1 MLIFAML
8 LLLAY
13 SMPVFAAETTTD
25 VQSDEKIVM
34 TIQDEQSP
42 TSTSLIVYFSH
53 TGNTFELAKHI
64 QELTGAELFKIEPV
78 ISYPEVYEDCVG
90 QARTELAEEVLP
102 EIAEHVEDIA
112 SYDVIYLGYPIWVG
126 TIPRPVA
133 TFLVE
138 HDLEGKTIIPFCTYG
153 GGGISNSVTDIRILV
168 PEATVREAFGVI
180 GTRASEAKDDV
191 SKWLKGEYSPIDR
204 LLHILKDFMAFL

>member
-1 MLIFAML
+1 MLIFAVL
-8 LLLAY
+8 LLFACT
-13 SMPVFAAETTTD
+13 MPVFAEETITAAS
-25 VQSDEKIVM
+25 SDEETVM
-34 TIQDEQSP
+34 TFQDEQQP

-64 QELTGAELFKIEPV
+64 QELTNAELFKIEPV
-78 ISYPEVYEDCVG
+78 IPYPEVYEECVS
-90 QARTELAEEVLP
+90 QARTELADEVFP
-102 EIAEHVEDIA
+102 RISEHVEDIA

-153 GGGISNSVTDIRILV
+153 GGGISNSVTDIQDLV
-168 PEATVREAFGVI
+168 PEATVREAFGVT
-180 GTRASEAKDDV
+180 GTRASEAKDAV
-191 SKWLKGEYSPIDR
+191 SEWLKELDI
-204 LLHILKDFMAFL
+204 AE